1 MNENNLSSK
10 LLTEMQG
17 RLDEYDAVVKDL
29 RLALQQQ
36 ESKFNTMIYVMNEMQ
51 RIQKQ
56 KDETISKIQL
66 DLDVMRSENRQLTN
80 SYSNCEQQ
88 IQSMMIAFIKLEK
101 TNTTVEHVTSTIKT
115 KENDK
120 NTKERAD
127 GFAGLNTSV
136 SMSLPEASGKISM
149 SSTEYQNIEIGPKLE
164 GRSRFIDHLIV
175 IRILKYSNFTL
186 IIQHYYF

>member
-1 MNENNLSSK
+1 MNHN
-10 LLTEMQG
+10 
-17 RLDEYDAVVKDL
+17 
-29 RLALQQQ
+29 
-36 ESKFNTMIYVMNEMQ
+36 IY
-51 RIQKQ
+51 
-56 KDETISKIQL
+56 
-66 DLDVMRSENRQLTN
+66 
-80 SYSNCEQQ
+80 Q
-88 IQSMMIAFIKLEK
+88 ILYGFCSKLEK

-164 GRSRFIDHLIV
+164 GKESVKQFLDA
-175 IRILKYSNFTL
+175 ILEQIYWLSL
-186 IIQHYYF
+186 